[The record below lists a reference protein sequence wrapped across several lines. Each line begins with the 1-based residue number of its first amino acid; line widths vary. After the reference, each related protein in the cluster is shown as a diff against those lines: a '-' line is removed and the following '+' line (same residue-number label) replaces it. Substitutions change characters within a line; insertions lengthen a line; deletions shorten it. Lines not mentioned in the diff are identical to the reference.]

1 MHTILCMLLL
11 WQTCA
16 PRCMP
21 CLIGLPYFTSP
32 LRWQTCASLSMPRP
46 MGLPYFTSSLLWQTC
61 MPLCMPHQI
70 HLPYLT
76 SLLFCQTCTPL
87 CMPRP
92 IGLPYLTLSLRWLAC
107 YLHVLAADLRLFSFS
122 RVFDTAFAAAAIAP
136 ALVNTMIQTRPD
148 TNWKLVVVEKV
159 CPKDSKVTTW

>member
-32 LRWQTCASLSMPRP
+32 LRWQTCTSLCMPRP
-46 MGLPYFTSSLLWQTC
+46 MGLPYFISSLLWQTC

-87 CMPRP
+87 CMPRQ
-92 IGLPYLTLSLRWLAC
+92 IGLPFFTSLLRWLAVMPFMFSC
-107 YLHVLAADLRLFSFS
+107 CWLTTFLILTRLLHCLRCCRNSS
-122 RVFDTAFAAAAIAP
+122 CSCNRHDINP
-136 ALVNTMIQTRPD
+136 
-148 TNWKLVVVEKV
+148 E
-159 CPKDSKVTTW
+159 C